1 MENAT
6 KNKETDKGETV
17 SKDEAKENTFDETK
31 CDTIEGVEKST
42 KHMQIATENDSKEA
56 SLMETLLMNKKDNKQ
71 KEGTDN
77 AAQIVTEKR
86 TVVVDTCDETKGIE
100 TEEHEN
106 KQYYANTE
114 NKDIENKD
122 KTVENKQLDQTKCV
136 EKERKD
142 MQNEMQNCKI
152 KKTKMSMGKKQK

>member
-56 SLMETLLMNKKDNKQ
+56 SFNGNTPDEQ
-71 KEGTDN
+71 KG
-77 AAQIVTEKR
+77 Q
-86 TVVVDTCDETKGIE
+86 
-100 TEEHEN
+100 
-106 KQYYANTE
+106 
-114 NKDIENKD
+114 
-122 KTVENKQLDQTKCV
+122 QTK
-136 EKERKD
+136 RR
-142 MQNEMQNCKI
+142 NR
-152 KKTKMSMGKKQK
+152 